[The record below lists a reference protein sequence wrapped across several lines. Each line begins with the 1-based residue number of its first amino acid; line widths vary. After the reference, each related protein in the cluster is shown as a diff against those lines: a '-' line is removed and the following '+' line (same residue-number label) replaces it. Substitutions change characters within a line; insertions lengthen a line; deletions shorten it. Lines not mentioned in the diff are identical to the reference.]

1 MSYRRSA
8 RVRAGSAVALA
19 AIVLIVVLAACGTSD
34 DPYSGTWKATVDGK
48 SSAITIEKDGD
59 SWLVSNPDNPDA
71 AEVTATEVNGKLI
84 IAGSGGQPEVTY
96 TRSGDDLVM
105 DIHGDTYTLTR
116 E

>member
-1 MSYRRSA
+1 MAYRRSA

-19 AIVLIVVLAACGTSD
+19 AVVLMFVLAACGASD

-59 SWLVSNPDNPDA
+59 SWLISSADDPNA
-71 AEVTATEVNGKLI
+71 TKVTATEVDGKLTI
-84 IAGSGGQPEVTY
+84 TSSGGQPEVTY
-96 TRSGDDLVM
+96 TRSGDDIIM
-105 DIHGDTYTLTR
+105 DIHGDTYTLTK